1 MNQTTIIIN
10 WDSPGELIRQMMRV
24 GRELANYN
32 VYADDNVSIY
42 SKFDT
47 INVSEQKRFTSAQL
61 AIVLDHFGA
70 RNKDRSDVLPSIRRL
85 AWYYVLKNYPKT
97 TYRQIAEV
105 SGHDHSSVL
114 NGFYTCVDELKTKSK
129 NHTKDLRNE
138 VFAKCDEVF
147 KNKIHDSNGVNR
159 RFRFKLPHKSKI

>member
-1 MNQTTIIIN
+1 
-10 WDSPGELIRQMMRV
+10 MRV
-24 GRELANYN
+24 GSELSNYN
-32 VYADDNVSIY
+32 VYSDDKVSIY

-47 INVSEQKRFTSAQL
+47 IKIADQRCFTSERL

-70 RNKDRSDVLPSIRRL
+70 RNKNRGNILPSIRRL
-85 AWYYVLKNYPKT
+85 AWYYVLKNYSRT
-97 TYRQIAEV
+97 TYRQIGEV

-114 NGFYTCVDELKTKSK
+114 NGFNTCVWELSTKCK

-147 KNKIHDSNGVNR
+147 MNKTHAEKPK
-159 RFRFKLPHKSKI
+159 RFRFKIPHKVK